1 MAKRVE
7 GRSDRLLECARAE
20 FMEMG
25 YQEASLRVISAKADT
40 TTGSIYTRF
49 GDKEGLFHALVD
61 DTVSELL
68 AWFRVGQQEFADKSA
83 EDQQS
88 EVFTYRPDLWDQLV
102 DFIYAHWDVFRLLV
116 RCSDIDCYEDMLH
129 EIIEIETQYT
139 YRFIETTGNDA
150 VTSGKLSAMMIHIL
164 SNAFY
169 SGLFEIVRH
178 EMPQNDAHQYVR
190 QLRRFFVQGWADLL
204 GEGE

>member
-116 RCSDIDCYEDMLH
+116 RCSDIGCYEDMLH

>member
-1 MAKRVE
+1 MARRVE

-61 DTVSELL
+61 DTISELL
-68 AWFRVGQQEFADKSA
+68 AWFREGQQQFAEKPSA
-83 EDQQS
+83 EQTS

-116 RCSDIDCYEDMLH
+116 RCNDNNYYEEMLNQ
-129 EIIEIETQYT
+129 IIEIETTYT
-139 YRFIETTGNDA
+139 YRFIETTGND
-150 VTSGKLSAMMIHIL
+150 VVSSGKLSSMMIHIL

-169 SGLFEIVRH
+169 SGLFEVVRH
-178 EMPQNDAHQYVR
+178 EMPQDEAHQYVR
-190 QLRRFFVQGWADLL
+190 QLRRFFVQGWTDLL
-204 GEGE
+204 GLE

>member
-7 GRSDRLLECARAE
+7 GRSDKLLECARAE

-61 DTVSELL
+61 DTVSALL
-68 AWFRVGQQEFADKSA
+68 AWFREGQEQFAEKSSA
-83 EDQQS
+83 EQSS
-88 EVFTYRPDLWDQLV
+88 EVFTFRPDLWDQLV
-102 DFIYAHWDVFRLLV
+102 DFIYSHWDVFRLLV
-116 RCSDIDCYEDMLH
+116 RCNDSNCYEEMLH
-129 EIIEIETQYT
+129 QIIEIETEYT
-139 YRFIETTGNDA
+139 YRFIDTTGND
-150 VTSGKLSAMMIHIL
+150 VVSSGRLSPMMIHIL

-169 SGLFEIVRH
+169 SGLFEVVRH
-178 EMPQNDAHQYVR
+178 EMPQNDALQYVR

-204 GEGE
+204 GKE

>member
-1 MAKRVE
+1 MARRVE

-25 YQEASLRVISAKADT
+25 YQEASLRVISARADT

-68 AWFRVGQQEFADKSA
+68 AWFRGGQERFAEKPSD
-83 EDQQS
+83 EQYR
-88 EVFTYRPDLWDQLV
+88 EVFAYCPELWDQLV
-102 DFIYAHWDVFRLLV
+102 DFIYAHWDEFRLLV
-116 RCSDIDCYEDMLH
+116 RCNDIGCYEEMLH
-129 EIIEIETQYT
+129 QIIEIETEYT
-139 YRFIETTGNDA
+139 CRFIEATGNDLIS
-150 VTSGKLSAMMIHIL
+150 SGKLSLMMIHIL

-169 SGLFEIVRH
+169 AGLFEVVRH
-178 EMPQNDAHQYVR
+178 EMPREEAHQYVR
-190 QLRRFFVQGWADLL
+190 QLRRFFVRGWTDLL
-204 GEGE
+204 GLE

>member
-7 GRSDRLLECARAE
+7 GRSDKLLECARAE

-61 DTVSELL
+61 DTISALL
-68 AWFRVGQQEFADKSA
+68 AWFRAGQEQFAEKPSA
-83 EDQQS
+83 EQSS
-88 EVFTYRPDLWDQLV
+88 EVFSFRPDLWDQLV
-102 DFIYAHWDVFRLLV
+102 DFIYSHWDVFRLLV
-116 RCSDIDCYEDMLH
+116 RCNDNSCYEDMLNQ
-129 EIIEIETQYT
+129 IIEIETEYT
-139 YRFIETTGNDA
+139 YRFIEATGNDA
-150 VTSGKLSAMMIHIL
+150 VSSGRLSPMMIHIL

-169 SGLFEIVRH
+169 SGLFEVVRH
-178 EMPQNDAHQYVR
+178 EMPQNDALQYVR

-204 GEGE
+204 GKE